1 MSHLTV
7 KSFLQQN
14 QHILSTRENSR
25 RIKKDERERKA
36 KEAER
41 AVSGAKTH
49 SPFKRNLLKNKE
61 FDRSLKETSE
71 KENSDTS
78 KSSKKRKKGKEKND

>member
-25 RIKKDERERKA
+25 RIKKKM
-36 KEAER
+36 K
-41 AVSGAKTH
+41 
-49 SPFKRNLLKNKE
+49 
-61 FDRSLKETSE
+61 E
-71 KENSDTS
+71 KEMQKKQRELKLLEKSRKWS
-78 KSSKKRKKGKEKND
+78 KITLFFQKKPP